1 MVFLLFGVGI
11 MSFLKKLFGGT
22 FEDHFAEGT
31 KLFDAGSFGPAK
43 LALERAIARSNGT
56 EPSRVE
62 KARERIGMCKRA
74 LADAKLIEAEAA
86 ARSGDIESAAS
97 LLHDAVE
104 ICDDEEIEEA
114 VKDRLKALE
123 AQDARSLLEE
133 VDHIGDDELLT
144 IIAGTWCDARAEE
157 YAVLPENLRD
167 GLLADHDGRHEEAAE
182 IFKGILAQTD
192 LETEACYLYFE
203 LAKAELACK
212 RYLESLAILDVF
224 FSRTEDA
231 SDALET
237 RLEAYDMKAAALA
250 ALDRMDEAEEALRDA
265 AREAP
270 GSHVVF
276 LKLGVYLR
284 GQKKLDASVRALEK
298 SRELMGQMHP
308 DFSVIRELGF
318 TYLAMEKKKDAA
330 DCLGAVIEHL
340 ASRGEHSEFDPM
352 TATALASLYEDR
364 GDHQLAADLFRHL
377 AVGYDT
383 ENYFTYN
390 YHAARLLRL
399 SGAEQILVDRYL
411 ARARELAGSDEQTAA
426 IDKLEAE

>member
-1 MVFLLFGVGI
+1 
-11 MSFLKKLFGGT
+11 MSFLKKLFGGS
-22 FEDHFAEGT
+22 FDDHFAEGT
-31 KLFDAGSFGPAK
+31 RLFDAGSFGPAK
-43 LALERAIARSNGT
+43 LALERAIAKSKGAD
-56 EPSRVE
+56 PSQVD
-62 KARERIGMCKRA
+62 KAREQVGMCKRA
-74 LADAKLIEAEAA
+74 LADAKLIEAEEA
-86 ARSGDIESAAS
+86 ARSGDLESAAA
-97 LLHDAVE
+97 LLHDATE
-104 ICDDEEIEEA
+104 ICDDEEVEET
-114 VKDRLKALE
+114 VKDRFKALD
-123 AQDARSLLEE
+123 AQDARSLVEE
-133 VDHIGDDELLT
+133 VDHIEDDELLT
-144 IIAGTWCDARAEE
+144 IIAGTWCDTRADE

-167 GLLADHDGRHEEAAE
+167 GLLADHDGRHEEAVE
-182 IFKGILAQTD
+182 IFKGILARTD
-192 LETEACYLYFE
+192 LETEPCYLYFE
-203 LAKAELACK
+203 LGKAELACK
-212 RYLESLAILDVF
+212 HYPESLEMLDTF

-231 SDALET
+231 SDAQET

-250 ALDRMDEAEEALRDA
+250 ALERMDEAEETLRDA

-270 GSHVVF
+270 ESHVVF

-284 GQKKLDASVRALEK
+284 RQQKFEASVRALEK

-318 TYLAMEKKKDAA
+318 TYLAMDKKRDAA

-340 ASRGEHSEFDPM
+340 ASRGEHSEFDPV
-352 TATALASLYEDR
+352 TATALATLYEER

-399 SGAEQILVDRYL
+399 SGAERGLVDRYI
-411 ARARELAGSDEQTAA
+411 ARARELAGSEEQTAA